1 MRSMTTDNRH
11 KRLDVSE
18 QYRDAIDALRAGGI
32 VALPTDTVY
41 GLVAVAADTAAAAR
55 VYDVKARDP
64 QQPLPLFVASV
75 EQVELIAEVD
85 DVARR
90 LMQRFWPGALTIV
103 LRKKPSYQTRAAAG
117 GDTIAVR
124 APGDP
129 LLRELASQLGPL
141 TGTSANIAGREE
153 CHTAEQ
159 VRAQFG
165 DAVDLI
171 VDAPVDATGTP
182 STIVDCSE
190 AGRVRVLREG
200 AISRDALREALA
212 GVAELV

>member
-1 MRSMTTDNRH
+1 MTTDNRH
-11 KRLDVSE
+11 KRLDIRE
-18 QYRDAIDALRAGGI
+18 QYRRAIDALGAGGI

-41 GLVAVAADTAAAAR
+41 GLVAVAADTAAVAR
-55 VYDVKARDP
+55 VYEVKARDSA
-64 QQPLPLFVASV
+64 QPMPVFVATV
-75 EQVELIAEVD
+75 DQAELIAVVH

-90 LMQRFWPGALTIV
+90 LMRRFWPGALTIV
-103 LRKKPSYQTRAAAG
+103 LRKNPSYQTRAAAG

-171 VDAPVDATGTP
+171 VDAPADATGMP
-182 STIVDCSE
+182 STVVDCSE
-190 AGRVRVLREG
+190 PGRVSVLREG
-200 AISRDALREALA
+200 AIGRDLIAEALV